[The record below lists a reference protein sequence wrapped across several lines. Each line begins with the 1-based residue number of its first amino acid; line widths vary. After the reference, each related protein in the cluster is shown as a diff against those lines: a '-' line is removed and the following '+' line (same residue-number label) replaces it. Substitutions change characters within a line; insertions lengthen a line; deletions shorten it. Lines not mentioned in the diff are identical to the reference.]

1 VEVHLTPRA
10 EAYVT
15 PVAPDV
21 VGIALL
27 LPRADGDDFEARLS
41 AFPALS
47 RRLDGAACAS
57 DVRGAGPMRQDVRRR
72 VYGRVLLVGDASG
85 YLDALTGEGIGVGLA
100 QAEALAGC
108 LAAGR
113 PADYEK
119 AWRKVSGPAWRLTA
133 GLLWSRNQPLL
144 ASRLVPAAQYVPRLF
159 SMVVNHVAQA

>member
-1 VEVHLTPRA
+1 MRDGRAPGPRGPAAPRYGLRRHYRVAPWTDLVEVHLTPRA

-15 PVAPDV
+15 PVSPDV

-27 LPRADGDDFEARLS
+27 LPRPGDGSFEARLS

-47 RRLDGAACAS
+47 RRLAGAACAS

-85 YLDALTGEGIGVGLA
+85 YLDALTGEGLGVGLA
-100 QAEALAGC
+100 QAEALARC

-113 PADYEK
+113 PGTT
-119 AWRKVSGPAWRLTA
+119 SGPGER
-133 GLLWSRNQPLL
+133 SP
-144 ASRLVPAAQYVPRLF
+144 PRRGG
-159 SMVVNHVAQA
+159 